1 MWKSLVPWDASGKIN
16 AIPFSKENDLEARG
30 ARIQIIPR
38 SSVAYNVEDYEKVR
52 KDNLTTVEVEAGQEV
67 VDWEVFP
74 PKLVASYPYARWS
87 EEKWITPF

>member
-1 MWKSLVPWDASGKIN
+1 MWKGLVPLDPTGKKNSIS
-16 AIPFSKENDLEARG
+16 FSKEDDLEARG

-38 SSVAYNVEDYEKVR
+38 ASVAYNVRDYEKVR
-52 KDNLTTVEVEAGQEV
+52 KDNFTVVEGQEMI
-67 VDWEVFP
+67 DWEVFP